1 MKSLV
6 AISRVGNSPRKRQ
19 GGDRI
24 LFAIVF
30 IIFLIHSLGL
40 IFPILYLFM
49 NSFKTANEHF
59 DNPLAWPTTFEFAN
73 YARAF
78 SSFQVGDDNFFTML
92 FNSFWYVG
100 LTALAEVLAPMA
112 VGYCLAR
119 YEFRGKKILYAVILF
134 SLTIPIVG
142 TGAAGIRLLANL
154 GLYDNPLNKIVNLAS
169 GFTAPFLVFY
179 GFFRSV
185 SKEYAEA
192 AEIDGA
198 GPFTTFFRI
207 MVPQALPII
216 ITFLITGFIAA
227 WNDYESV
234 LLYFPSWN
242 TISSGLFAYK
252 ENNARADFPLYYAGL
267 MIAMVP
273 TLTIFSIFSKRIMT
287 SISVGGIKG

>member
-1 MKSLV
+1 MKRLGVFQRSGGFMNQ
-6 AISRVGNSPRKRQ
+6 RE
-19 GGDRI
+19 GGDKV

-30 IIFLIHSLGL
+30 IIFFIHSLGL

-49 NSFKTANEHF
+49 NSFKDANEYF
-59 DNPLAWPTTFEFAN
+59 DSPLAWPTTFQFSN

-92 FNSFWYVG
+92 FNSIWYVG

-119 YEFRGKKILYAVILF
+119 YDFRGKNIMYAIILF

-154 GLYDNPLNKIVNLAS
+154 GLYDNPLNKVVNLAS
-169 GFTAPFLVFY
+169 GFTAPFLIFY
-179 GFFRSV
+179 GFFKSV

-198 GPFTTFFRI
+198 GPFTTFFKI

-273 TLTIFSIFSKRIMT
+273 TITVFSIFSKKIMT